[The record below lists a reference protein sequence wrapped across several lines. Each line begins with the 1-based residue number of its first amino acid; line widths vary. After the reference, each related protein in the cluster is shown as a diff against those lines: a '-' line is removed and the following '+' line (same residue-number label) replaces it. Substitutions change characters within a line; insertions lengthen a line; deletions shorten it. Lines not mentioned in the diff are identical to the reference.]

1 MTDTQRRAA
10 AKAFAKFSRS
20 TKYLYDNGRTTVA
33 ENINRYLMDGDDI
46 LVRSRN
52 KPLCD
57 IPKMIYGN
65 KPADGRNLII
75 ENEDL
80 RHKGLSPIKFVAE
93 YFRYRHIK

>member
-1 MTDTQRRAA
+1 MYSEASV
-10 AKAFAKFSRS
+10 KAHVHCVIIGFAKFSRS

-33 ENINRYLMDGDDI
+33 ENINRYLMNGDDI

-65 KPADGRNLII
+65 VHEL
-75 ENEDL
+75 L
-80 RHKGLSPIKFVAE
+80 HLLHYPIQMFCMQS
-93 YFRYRHIK
+93 